1 MSGSCDVRWCCLPY
15 LMDTTARPRAP
26 QPRAT
31 YSGGCRNH
39 TRSSSARNAARPA
52 EVRPNTGEKISP
64 ERISPRPPDDGNP
77 LRIEPPPT
85 TGESRNGTERFPG
98 LRMPRIVPSNRR
110 SEVRRSLFSGDRR
123 WASLKKNPLGGP
135 ERRILA
141 ESWRWLYWGQR
152 GRMTP
157 RIGADEGD
165 LDEARIA
172 DGPRC
177 SGAPLSARADPSH
190 ISAHRTRTQA
200 NLRS

>member
-1 MSGSCDVRWCCLPY
+1 MMSGSCDVRWCCLPY

-110 SEVRRSLFSGDRR
+110 LQFDGPYFPVIGDGPHSSQER
-123 WASLKKNPLGGP
+123 PLGGP

-141 ESWRWLYWGQR
+141 ESWPGVVLG
-152 GRMTP
+152 
-157 RIGADEGD
+157 
-165 LDEARIA
+165 
-172 DGPRC
+172 
-177 SGAPLSARADPSH
+177 
-190 ISAHRTRTQA
+190 
-200 NLRS
+200 